1 MQFKK
6 PQVITSSIPLAFRLP
21 SVAAAD
27 EVPYGYCTE
36 IMIRGEDLDPD
47 KIKTRLIKK
56 G

>member
-6 PQVITSSIPLAFRLP
+6 PQVITSSIPLALRLP
-21 SVAAAD
+21 SVAATD